1 MAAVT
6 AQDRVVV
13 RAASPG
19 EGTQVAA
26 LWRELWEAHEAWGGY
41 ASAHDDR
48 VYARLAVRLDEDA
61 RVRGGHPVLGRH
73 VHLVA
78 TVNGEVSGQVEGWFE
93 RHGSDPITPYTCE
106 VRSLIVRGRARSL
119 GVGRA
124 LLETLARTSAELA
137 RGGPSLLAAEVL
149 EPNPA
154 HAFYTKVGYRPVS
167 WNARANTSPEPRP
180 PANGVS
186 ARVAEAKDALAVAML
201 EATLAARRRAAGDIR
216 FDRPRAVDATLASAI
231 AAHLGRKHRD
241 PGEPVELVAVDRSG
255 DVRAAASLV
264 VAPLDPPF
272 IPTRRAILGRFALD
286 PAREP
291 LPLIA
296 PLVALGARLAA
307 ASDAPT
313 MEITDLT
320 PPGTPMYDAVLRLGA
335 RPWSRVVTRFVPGE
349 L

>member
-13 RAASPG
+13 RAAAPG
-19 EGTQVAA
+19 EGVAVA
-26 LWRELWEAHEAWGGY
+26 GLWRELWEAHEAWGGY

-78 TVNGEVSGQVEGWFE
+78 TVNGVIAGQVEGWFE
-93 RHGSDPITPYTCE
+93 RHGSDPATPYTCE
-106 VRSLIVRGRARSL
+106 VRSLIVSARARKL

-124 LLETLARTSAELA
+124 LLDTLARTSSELA
-137 RGGPSLLAAEVL
+137 RGAPSVLAAEVL

-154 HAFYTKVGYRPVS
+154 HSFYAKCGYHPVS
-167 WNARANTSPEPRP
+167 WNARTYTSHEPRT
-180 PANGVS
+180 ATTAS
-186 ARVAEAKDALAVAML
+186 ARIAEAKDALAVAVL
-201 EATLAARRRAAGDIR
+201 ESTLAARRRAAGDVR

-241 PGEPVELVAVDRSG
+241 PGEPIELVAVDKSG

-272 IPTRRAILGRFALD
+272 VPTRRAILGRFAID

-291 LPLIA
+291 LPLVA

-320 PPGTPMYDAVLRLGA
+320 SPGTPLFEAALKTGA
-335 RPWSRVVTRFVPGE
+335 RPWSRVVVHLVPSDA
-349 L
+349 